1 MKIKLLVAMLALLVT
16 GCGQSSDNAS
26 PSPTSSASESS
37 SPTPSDSA
45 VLFGVKIYFV
55 SDTGTSLRLFDERHA
70 APGINSDST
79 KDALTA
85 LLSGIK
91 PIDPDYV
98 NLWGPDSRLNSLTIV
113 GDLATVDLHY
123 TSLNV
128 GAEGEMRAIEQI
140 LWTLKSNN
148 EQIKQVE
155 FLRDGAPMETFAG
168 HVDATS
174 IFIIDEG
181 YQSLATVDLDIEDG
195 QEIEEPFKVTGLAC
209 TFEANVPWELIQGKT
224 IVDSGSVLAKEAC
237 PTRSSFAIELGDLAP
252 GKYVLRVWESS
263 MKDGSLINEDTKT
276 FIVQ

>member
-1 MKIKLLVAMLALLVT
+1 MKIKYLIVTIALLIS
-16 GCGQSSDNAS
+16 GCGQSSDNTS

-37 SPTPSDSA
+37 SPTPSESA
-45 VLFGVKIYFV
+45 VLTGVKIYFV

-70 APGINSDST
+70 VPGINSDNT

-98 NLWGPDSRLNSLTIV
+98 NLWGADSRLNGLTIV
-113 GDLATVDLHY
+113 GNLATVDLHY
-123 TSLNV
+123 ASLNV

-155 FLRDGAPMETFAG
+155 FLRDGAPMESFAG

-174 IFIIDEG
+174 VFIIDDG

-195 QEIEEPFKVTGLAC
+195 QEIEKPLKVTGLAC
-209 TFEANVPWELIQGKT
+209 TFEANVPWELTQGNKV
-224 IVDSGSVLAKEAC
+224 VDSGAVLAKEAC